1 MLLFAKPA
9 SIAAQLIISFH
20 DISAELTT
28 TFLLST
34 SSPVLSQLLPRLDL
48 ETAIRDVRPSS
59 SQVFGSSNA
68 QGSWQTLRSAGQQR
82 SGSWWAQGAGSIKH
96 ARGCRLNGTVRRK
109 KWRQLKK
116 RTG

>member
-1 MLLFAKPA
+1 MLLFAMPA

-20 DISAELTT
+20 DISTEQPT

-59 SQVFGSSNA
+59 PQVFGSSNA
-68 QGSWQTLRSAGQQR
+68 RRDPGEPFDRPDSNDSDPGGRRERDRS
-82 SGSWWAQGAGSIKH
+82 STTKD
-96 ARGCRLNGTVRRK
+96 AR
-109 KWRQLKK
+109 
-116 RTG
+116 